1 MDLKADRSERV
12 QYNKTGLP
20 IYLKKGTLSL
30 YPNYSAES
38 HWHDDIEF
46 ITITSG
52 KMSYSVNGNIIR
64 LTEGNGLFVNTRQ
77 FHYGFSEDFS
87 ECKFNCAILHP
98 VLLSASQYIDENFVL
113 PILKDETL
121 PYYVFS
127 AKSDWEKSIID
138 RIDKMFTSNE
148 METVAL
154 FYEIWNELY
163 KNRCGISKVSR
174 VGGVKLNALKNMVS
188 FIQSSFAEK
197 ITLSDIAKAGLV
209 GKTECCAIFK
219 TYANMTPIAYLND
232 FRLRKSIDL
241 LTQTDLSVSK
251 ICAETGFFSASYF
264 AESFKR
270 TFLCTP
276 KEYRIRFSRDKIVF

>member
-20 IYLKKGTLSL
+20 IYLKKGILSL

-64 LTEGNGLFVNTRQ
+64 LSEGSGLFVNTRR

-127 AKSDWEKSIID
+127 VKNDWEKSIID
-138 RIDKMFTSNE
+138 RIDKMFISNE
-148 METVAL
+148 IETVAL

-163 KNRCGISKVSR
+163 KNRCALTVKTFD
-174 VGGVKLNALKNMVS
+174 GGAKLNALKKMVA
-188 FIQSSFAEK
+188 FIQSRFAEK
-197 ITLSDIAKAGLV
+197 ITLSDIAAAGLV

-219 TYANMTPIAYLND
+219 TYTNMTPVAYLND

-241 LTQTDLSVSK
+241 LIQTDLSVSK
-251 ICAETGFFSASYF
+251 ICVETGFFSASYF

-270 TFLCTP
+270 TFSCTP
-276 KEYRIRFSRDKIVF
+276 KEYRIKFSCDKK